1 MSSNIACT
9 ILKVQEKKTQKGAS
23 YGIIKFS
30 DLSNV
35 FELFIFSDVFELNRD
50 KLIEGQSVMI
60 TLIKNYSD
68 ETKTQKR
75 INVKKIISLK
85 EIINKPIKKITFKF
99 NDIHDLKKLKKLDK
113 NNGETEVKVV
123 VDKNNEIHI
132 FSLKSKRK
140 INNQLLNTLNLAE
153 NVLIE

>member
-1 MSSNIACT
+1 M
-9 ILKVQEKKTQKGAS
+9 
-23 YGIIKFS
+23 
-30 DLSNV
+30 

-123 VDKNNEIHI
+123 VDKSNEIHF